1 MFSYVPSL
9 FPNIGVSETGSA
21 KTGSAIGVR
30 IDDAGPILKFRI
42 GFSLWFSAVAS
53 QLRPSLV
60 VGFGGIQTV
69 DTEFPYRVPIV
80 DRGTIAVPPFADP
93 VSDS

>member
-1 MFSYVPSL
+1 MSFVWRASAHAFATQMSHTPVP
-9 FPNIGVSETGSA
+9 FPPVKNC
-21 KTGSAIGVR
+21 
-30 IDDAGPILKFRI
+30 PI
-42 GFSLWFSAVAS
+42 
-53 QLRPSLV
+53 
-60 VGFGGIQTV
+60 GFGGIQTV